1 MNKKNILS
9 KPSHVKNRKK
19 KERKIKGKKAIGY
32 KSIYTLW
39 EKTRAEHT
47 ALPSPE
53 EHCAHNPEA
62 MNETGT
68 SAFIAAT

>member
-1 MNKKNILS
+1 MLKTVGK
-9 KPSHVKNRKK
+9 KK
-19 KERKIKGKKAIGY
+19 KEKSRGKKAVGN

-47 ALPSPE
+47 ALPSWE

-68 SAFIAAT
+68 STFIAAT

>member
-1 MNKKNILS
+1 MLKTGKKRKKN
-9 KPSHVKNRKK
+9 
-19 KERKIKGKKAIGY
+19 KGEKKAIGY

-47 ALPSPE
+47 ALPSLE